1 MGDINWKAILIALGL
16 IGVGA
21 GSVALYRKLFEDDEE
36 IEMAE
41 TNERIIELLEDMK
54 AANLNSTV
62 ITNLQEE
69 LGKQLFESL
78 TPEQRQALV
87 AYQKSLEPAPIADQ
101 DDANLSGSQ
110 NGGVSSPAKAAKA
123 QGSDWSKTGFFPAMG

>member
-21 GSVALYRKLFEDDEE
+21 GSLALYRKLFADDEE
-36 IEMAE
+36 IERAE

-62 ITNLQEE
+62 ITNLQAE
-69 LGKQLFESL
+69 LGKKLFESL

-87 AYQKSLEPAPIADQ
+87 AYQKSLEPAP
-101 DDANLSGSQ
+101 NC
-110 NGGVSSPAKAAKA
+110 
-123 QGSDWSKTGFFPAMG
+123 

>member
-1 MGDINWKAILIALGL
+1 MGDINWKAILIVLGL

-21 GSVALYRKLFEDDEE
+21 GSLALYRKLFEDDEE
-36 IEMAE
+36 IERAE
-41 TNERIIELLEDMK
+41 TNGRIIELLEDMK

-69 LGKQLFESL
+69 LGKKLFESL

-87 AYQKSLEPAPIADQ
+87 AYQKSLEPATIADQ
-101 DDANLSGSQ
+101 ADANLSDSQ
-110 NGGVSSPAKAAKA
+110 NSGVSGPAKPAKA
-123 QGSDWSKTGFFPAMG
+123 QGSDWSQTGSIPAMG